1 MQAPSKDSERIV
13 RVLGALRG
21 KWTIQILCELRHGPV
36 RLGQLKRSIPT
47 ASKKALTSSLR
58 WLEVT
63 QLIVRRDLTKS
74 ILHVEYELD
83 DRMKEPLGTLLALLA
98 DWASLLPDVQ
108 AGSGRALKTEGT
120 LVRTQSRSPGVHLV
134 CDRKGG

>member
-1 MQAPSKDSERIV
+1 MQAPNKDSERIA

-58 WLEVT
+58 WLEDA

-83 DRMKEPLGTLLALLA
+83 DRTKEPLAALLTFLA
-98 DWASLLPDVQ
+98 DWASLLPDDAVEYVRKNDSYRRRD
-108 AGSGRALKTEGT
+108 AFASLPLVGARRKT
-120 LVRTQSRSPGVHLV
+120 
-134 CDRKGG
+134 

>member
-1 MQAPSKDSERIV
+1 VRAPNEDSERIA

-36 RLGQLKRSIPT
+36 RLGQLRRSIPT

-58 WLEVT
+58 WLEYA

-83 DRMKEPLGTLLALLA
+83 DRTKEPLASLLTFLA
-98 DWASLLPDVQ
+98 EWASLLPNDAV
-108 AGSGRALKTEGT
+108 GEDKR
-120 LVRTQSRSPGVHLV
+120 
-134 CDRKGG
+134 